1 MYPPTKCSKCD
12 QPFEAFKDLLEAND
26 DRLKLAKL
34 NASLEAENARYVNAL
49 TIIANFRF
57 RNVFSNADIFRQ
69 AEIALA
75 ALKK

>member
-1 MYPPTKCSKCD
+1 MKYRSKEYEEEVRLAVMLDRPT
-12 QPFEAFKDLLEAND
+12 ALECAD
-26 DRLKLAKL
+26 TECIR
-34 NASLEAENARYVNAL
+34 LEAENARYVDAL